1 MRKRKHSEEHEN
13 AERWLLTY
21 ADLITLLL
29 AFFIMM
35 YVFSKKDAYKY
46 DEVASHLKTI
56 FSGGTGLAAKGSVTA
71 TSPIDMPSRGAS
83 SGEIKR
89 QLEGEFM
96 DKNKEKSGGEN
107 ISVLSDERGVVIR
120 VLDKAFFDEGK
131 AELKEGAK
139 SALDKIVPIIRNV
152 DNQIRIE
159 GHTDN
164 VPINTFEFKSN
175 WELSARRAT
184 EVVRYFIEKRGF
196 PPVRVSAT
204 GYAEYRPIVQNTSPK
219 NRALNRRIEII
230 IVKSDEKNKNDP
242 GGPQTTSRL
251 QNDS

>member
-1 MRKRKHSEEHEN
+1 MKRRKHNEEHEN

-35 YVFSKKDAYKY
+35 YVFSKKDAQKY

-56 FSGGTGLAAKGSVTA
+56 FSGGTGLAGKGSVTA
-71 TSPIDMPSRGAS
+71 ASPIDMPSKGAS

-89 QLEGEFM
+89 QLESELM
-96 DKNKEKSGGEN
+96 DSNRNKTGGEN

-131 AELKEGAK
+131 AELKDGAK
-139 SALDKIVPIIRNV
+139 GALDKIVPIIKSV
-152 DNQIRIE
+152 DNHVRIE

-164 VPINTFEFKSN
+164 VPIKTNEFKSN
-175 WELSARRAT
+175 WELSVRRAT
-184 EVVRYFIEKRGF
+184 EVVRYFVEKRGL
-196 PPVRVSAT
+196 PPERISAT
-204 GYAEYRPIVQNTSPK
+204 GYAEYRPIVQNNSPK
-219 NRALNRRIEII
+219 NKSLNRRIEII
-230 IVKSDEKNKNDP
+230 VVKSNEK
-242 GGPQTTSRL
+242 
-251 QNDS
+251 QN

>member
-1 MRKRKHSEEHEN
+1 VKRKKRHEENEN

-35 YVFSKKDAYKY
+35 YVFSKKDAQKY

-56 FSGGTGLAAKGSVTA
+56 FSGGTGLAGKGSVTA
-71 TSPIDMPSRGAS
+71 TSPIDMPSKGAS

-89 QLEGEFM
+89 QLESELM
-96 DKNKEKSGGEN
+96 DSNRNKPGGEN

-131 AELKEGAK
+131 AELKDGAK
-139 SALDKIVPIIRNV
+139 GALDKIAPIIKSV
-152 DNQIRIE
+152 DNHVRIE

-164 VPINTFEFKSN
+164 VPINTNEFKSN
-175 WELSARRAT
+175 WELSVRRAT
-184 EVVRYFIEKRGF
+184 EVVRYFVEKRGL
-196 PPVRVSAT
+196 PPERISAT
-204 GYAEYRPIVQNTSPK
+204 GYAEYRPIVQNDSPK
-219 NRALNRRIEII
+219 NKALNRRIEII
-230 IVKSDEKNKNDP
+230 VIKSNEKKN
-242 GGPQTTSRL
+242 
-251 QNDS
+251 

>member
-1 MRKRKHSEEHEN
+1 MKRKKHHEENEN

-35 YVFSKKDAYKY
+35 YVFSKKDAQKY

-56 FSGGTGLAAKGSVTA
+56 FSGGTGLAGKGSVTA
-71 TSPIDMPSRGAS
+71 TSPIDMPSKGAS

-89 QLEGEFM
+89 QLESELM
-96 DKNKEKSGGEN
+96 DSNRNKSGGEN

-131 AELKEGAK
+131 AELKDGAK
-139 SALDKIVPIIRNV
+139 GALDKIVPIIKSV
-152 DNQIRIE
+152 DNHVRIE

-164 VPINTFEFKSN
+164 VPINTNEFKSN
-175 WELSARRAT
+175 WELSVRRAT
-184 EVVRYFIEKRGF
+184 EVVRYFVEKRGL
-196 PPVRVSAT
+196 PPERISAT
-204 GYAEYRPIVQNTSPK
+204 GYAEYRPIVQNDSPK
-219 NRALNRRIEII
+219 NKALNRRIEII
-230 IVKSDEKNKNDP
+230 VIKSNEKKN
-242 GGPQTTSRL
+242 
-251 QNDS
+251 

>member
-1 MRKRKHSEEHEN
+1 MKKRKHAEEHEN

-35 YVFSKKDAYKY
+35 YVFSKNDAQKY

-56 FSGGTGLAAKGSVTA
+56 FSGGTGLAGRGSVTA
-71 TSPIDMPSRGAS
+71 TSPIDMPSKGAS

-96 DKNKEKSGGEN
+96 DSNRNKTGGEN
-107 ISVLSDERGVVIR
+107 ISVLADERGVVIR

-131 AELKEGAK
+131 AELKDGAK
-139 SALDKIVPIIRNV
+139 NALDKIVPIIKNV
-152 DNQIRIE
+152 DNHIRIE

-164 VPINTFEFKSN
+164 VPINTNEFKSN
-175 WELSARRAT
+175 WELSVRRAT
-184 EVVRYFIEKRGF
+184 EVVRFFVEKRGL
-196 PPVRVSAT
+196 PPERVSAT
-204 GYAEYRPIVQNTSPK
+204 GYAEYRPIVKNDSYK
-219 NRALNRRIEII
+219 NRASNRRIEII
-230 IVKSDEKNKNDP
+230 IIKLNEK
-242 GGPQTTSRL
+242 
-251 QNDS
+251 QN

>member
-1 MRKRKHSEEHEN
+1 MKKRKHDEEHEN

-56 FSGGTGLAAKGSVTA
+56 FSGGTGLAGKGSVTA

-89 QLEGEFM
+89 QLEGEFV
-96 DKNKEKSGGEN
+96 DKNRDESGRES
-107 ISVLSDERGVVIR
+107 ISVLSDERGIVIR

-139 SALDKIVPIIRNV
+139 NALDKIVPIIKDVENH
-152 DNQIRIE
+152 IRIE

-164 VPINTFEFKSN
+164 VPINTSEFKSN
-175 WELSARRAT
+175 WELSVRRAT
-184 EVVRYFIEKRGF
+184 EVVRYFIEKRGL
-196 PPVRVSAT
+196 PPERISAT
-204 GYAEYRPIVQNTSPK
+204 GYAEYRPISRNNSPK

-230 IVKSDEKNKNDP
+230 VAKSKEK
-242 GGPQTTSRL
+242 
-251 QNDS
+251 QN